1 MIKTVLDLSDLKCQ
15 ACIKKTIHALS
26 LIPGV
31 HGLNFDKEN
40 QVLSLQIDSSRLAQE
55 TLKEVRSW
63 IGQNPCQC
71 RIEQKKESPGHAFS
85 LQLEGLHCAVCAAK
99 IEKQV
104 AKIPGVASAQLN
116 IASKKL
122 SITISEKKNSEL
134 LLKKIETIV
143 HDLEPEVKVQRSF
156 TGLESPWTFITITKV
171 LRLSLGLSFFV
182 LALFVKSIPL
192 SAGFYFIAYLI
203 FGWQVLLRS
212 IKNIRRGDIFDEYF
226 LMSIATLGAFAIKE
240 YPEAVAVM
248 LFFWLGDQFQQFAV
262 HQSRQSIQSL
272 VKLRPDKVNV
282 LQEGKLISLDAEKV
296 KIGDVFVL
304 KAGDRVAIDG
314 IIVEGSSH
322 LDLSALTGESEPSI
336 AVKGQQVL
344 SGSINLRGLIH
355 VQASKVFQESTMQ
368 RIMQLVESASE
379 KKAQSEQL
387 ITRLARVYTPLVVLA
402 ALFLALVCPWVFP
415 SIPWNIWL
423 YRSFVFLVVSC
434 PCALV
439 ISIPLSFF
447 SGLGAASREG
457 ILIKG
462 GNYLEALNSVSTI
475 LFDKT
480 GTLTHGQFK
489 VSKILPTARFQA
501 SEVLYYA
508 ALAEKYSLH
517 PFAYP
522 ILQAYQNDLP
532 EILPLEYQE
541 IAGRGIIL
549 KLNQNEEILVGN
561 IKLLKEHHIEIDDT
575 LQEGTSGAYVAF
587 NGHLAG
593 FIALEDELKPETHG
607 VMAWLRTWKIKH
619 LGLLSGDR
627 KSVANKI
634 AQSLNLDM
642 IHAELMPQ
650 DKATIMASLRSKMS
664 KKEKLM
670 FVGDGINDAPVLA
683 QADIG
688 VAMGAWGSD
697 AAIEASDI
705 VLMHQDLRKLP
716 RAFQIARKTR
726 QIIVQNIVFALSV
739 KISVLLLGA
748 FGFAS
753 MWEAVFADVGVTLLA
768 VLNSMRILGQRK
780 HNSFQGERN
789 PSHVK
794 KEN

>member
-1 MIKTVLDLSDLKCQ
+1 MVKTVLDLSDLKCQ
-15 ACIKKTIHALS
+15 ACIEKTIKALS
-26 LIPGV
+26 LLQGV
-31 HGLNFDKEN
+31 EGLSFDKEHN
-40 QVLSLQIDSSRLAQE
+40 FLSIQIDASKSAKDTLLAI
-55 TLKEVRSW
+55 RGW
-63 IGQNPCQC
+63 IGQNPCHC
-71 RIEQKKESPGHAFS
+71 RIDEKKELQGTALS
-85 LQLEGLHCAVCAAK
+85 LHLDGLHCAVCAAK

-104 AKIPGVASAQLN
+104 AQIQGVASAQLN

-122 SITISEKKNSEL
+122 SITISEEKNQDA
-134 LLKKIETIV
+134 LLKKIEAIV
-143 HDLEPEVKVQRSF
+143 HDLEPEVKVQRAY
-156 TGLESPWTFITITKV
+156 TGIETPWSFITKTKV
-171 LRLSLGLSFFV
+171 LRLILGLFFFV
-182 LALFVKSIPL
+182 SAFFVKPL
-192 SAGFYFIAYLI
+192 FLTTGFYFIAYLI

-212 IKNIRRGDIFDEYF
+212 FKNIRRGDIFDEYF

-248 LFFWLGDQFQQFAV
+248 LFFWLGDQFQQYAV

-272 VKLRPDKVNV
+272 LKLRPDKVNV
-282 LQEGKLISLDAEKV
+282 LQEDKQIPLDAEKV

-304 KAGDRVAIDG
+304 KAGDRVSIDG
-314 IIVEGSSH
+314 IIIEGSTH
-322 LDLSALTGESEPSI
+322 LDLSAITGESEPSV

-355 VQASKVFQESTMQ
+355 VQATKAFQESTMQ

-379 KKAQSEQL
+379 KKAVSEQL
-387 ITRLARVYTPLVVLA
+387 ITRLARVYTPLVVVA
-402 ALFLALVCPWVFP
+402 ALFLALVCPWIFP
-415 SIPWNIWL
+415 SIPWNLWL

-462 GNYLEALNSVSTI
+462 GNYLEALNHVSTI

-480 GTLTHGQFK
+480 GTLTHGQFR
-489 VSKILPTARFQA
+489 VSKIFPTADFQA

-508 ALAEKYSLH
+508 AMAEKYSLH

-522 ILQAYQNDLP
+522 ILQAYQKDLP

-541 IAGRGIIL
+541 IAGKGIIL
-549 KLNQNEEILVGN
+549 KLDQKEEILVGN
-561 IKLLKEHHIEIDDT
+561 LKLLKEHHIELADT
-575 LQEGTSGAYVAF
+575 FQEGTSGAYVAF
-587 NGHLAG
+587 NGQLAG
-593 FIALEDELKPETHG
+593 YIALEDELKPETHG
-607 VMAWLRTWKIKH
+607 VMTWLRTWKIKH

-627 KSVANKI
+627 KSVADKI
-634 AQSLNLDM
+634 AYSLGFDM

-650 DKATIMASLRSKMS
+650 DKATIMASLRAKMN
-664 KKEKLM
+664 KREKLM

-726 QIIVQNIVFALSV
+726 QIIIQNIVFALSV
-739 KISVLLLGA
+739 KVLVLLLGA

-753 MWEAVFADVGVTLLA
+753 MWEAVFADVGVTLIA

-780 HNSFQGERN
+780 IKVIPR
-789 PSHVK
+789 
-794 KEN
+794 